1 MTMSEMNSQSFLE
14 IKQHFDQT
22 NTVYFDSATQ
32 NLVPK
37 FIKDQYFNADKDINW
52 ARDVVRSFISAER
65 SKEIVFTWGNS
76 YSVALIISGL
86 KKTWRPND
94 TIVIPESEHAVNY
107 QPWKKFAEECDCNF
121 ETVNII
127 KDGRLDLG
135 HLEEILENCSGKV
148 LFSTSHVSAVTGYLQ
163 PLEEIFSLIKEY
175 DGITVLDAT
184 HSISHEHID
193 VCRDLVDFMFFHSA
207 NTYNYSGVGVLYAK
221 QRLLEKIEP
230 VLIDSLEVFSYPEKL
245 ESKYLNNNGV
255 IALARSL
262 QWLDTLGMDNIKS
275 HYLLVNANLQ
285 MMLNELDFVDIFHP
299 NSYKGGVIS
308 FNIRGQH
315 CLDVKDQLVS
325 LGVEISAGALDSAFV
340 ANDGVAR
347 ISWGIHTSKDDVAK
361 LEAALKTFDK

>member
-1 MTMSEMNSQSFLE
+1 MMMSKMNSQSFLE
-14 IKQHFDQT
+14 IKHCFDQN
-22 NTVYFDSATQ
+22 NTVYFDAATQ

-37 FIKDQYFNADKDINW
+37 FIKDQYLENDKDVEW
-52 ARDVVRSFISAER
+52 AREVVRNFISAEK
-65 SKEIVFTWGNS
+65 SKEIVFTSGNS

-86 KKTWRPND
+86 QKSWRPND
-94 TIVIPESEHAVNY
+94 TIIIPESEHNVNY
-107 QPWKKFAEECDCNF
+107 QTWKKFAEEYDCNF

-135 HLEEILENCSGKV
+135 HLEEILENCSGKI
-148 LFSTSHVSAVTGYLQ
+148 LFSTSHVSAVTGFLQ

-184 HSISHEHID
+184 HSISHERIN

-207 NTYNYSGVGVLYAK
+207 NAYNYSGVGVLYAK

-230 VLIDSLEVFSYPEKL
+230 VLIDTLDVFSYPEKL
-245 ESKYLNNNGV
+245 ESKYLNINGV
-255 IALARSL
+255 VSLARSL
-262 QWLDTLGMDNIKS
+262 QWLDELGMNNIKS

-299 NSYKGGVIS
+299 NCYKGGVIS

-315 CLDVKDQLVS
+315 CLDVKDHLGR
-325 LGVEISAGALDSAFV
+325 LGVEISAGALDSVFV
-340 ANDGVAR
+340 ANEGVAR

-361 LEAALKTFDK
+361 LEFALKALDK